1 MLGPLD
7 LPRGSAILTGLR
19 SSRSIHCTAAA
30 DRSSQAMPS
39 LAVANLMHRKLRSGL
54 SIMAVS
60 IGVAMLIVMLGLSHG
75 TLDEVAD
82 RMQSVDAE
90 IVVLPQHENV
100 IFTGGA
106 AFSGEFRPLIERT
119 EMDHKPIV
127 KSVIPVLFDTIR
139 LGGQQQRLFAIDAKD
154 MPAFL
159 GGRKMESGR
168 MFDEADR
175 LAKLLDSQRN
185 AKGYYD
191 PAKIDDADVNRAC
204 ELVIDSRLAAV
215 GKYQLGHEETIL
227 GRKFKI
233 VGIVESGVAG
243 RVFCPIQVL
252 QHIKN
257 AGMPWASMFFVQL
270 LKPPAGQEKDWA
282 ERCAVV
288 LAERT
293 KARVEPKS
301 AYGNLL
307 AESFSQ
313 IYMFM
318 TIASTISM
326 VVCFLFILL
335 TVYMNVLERT
345 REFGI
350 LRSLGATGGYLI
362 REIVS
367 ESLILCLSGAAGGIA
382 LAFLAK
388 ILIEKFRPLL
398 TVKFAPEYLLL
409 GVAIAAVGGI
419 ISAVYPGWR
428 ATRFD
433 PVVALSFE

>member
-1 MLGPLD
+1 M
-7 LPRGSAILTGLR
+7 A
-19 SSRSIHCTAAA
+19 
-30 DRSSQAMPS
+30 S

-54 SIMAVS
+54 SVMAVA

-82 RMQSVDAE
+82 RVQSVDAE
-90 IVVLPQHENV
+90 LIVLPQHENV

-106 AFSGEFRPLIERT
+106 AFGAKYRPLIAKSELDGR
-119 EMDHKPIV
+119 PVV
-127 KSVIPVLFDTIR
+127 KAVIPVLFDTIR
-139 LGGQQQRLFAIDAKD
+139 LGGQQQRLFAIDGKD

-159 GGRKMESGR
+159 QSRKMEDGR
-168 MFDEADR
+168 MFDADR
-175 LAKLLDSQRN
+175 RFAAKLDAMRN
-185 AKGYYD
+185 EDGYYD
-191 PAKIDDADVNRAC
+191 PSKVSDADLEAAC

-215 GKYQLGHEETIL
+215 GKYKLGHEEMIL
-227 GRKFKI
+227 GRKFRI

-270 LKPPAGQEKDWA
+270 QPSPSAADRTSYTD
-282 ERCAVV
+282 RCAAL

-293 KARVEPKS
+293 RARVEQKS
-301 AYGNLL
+301 NYGSLL

-326 VVCFLFILL
+326 TVCFLFILL

-350 LRSLGATGGYLI
+350 LRSLGATHGYVLREVVTESLLMCITGAAAGILLGYL
-362 REIVS
+362 
-367 ESLILCLSGAAGGIA
+367 
-382 LAFLAK
+382 AK
-388 ILIEKFRPLL
+388 WIIEAVRPLL
-398 TVKFAPEYLLL
+398 TVKIVPEYLFL
-409 GVAIAAVGGI
+409 AIAIAVVGGI
-419 ISAVYPGWR
+419 VSAVYPAWR

-433 PVVALSFE
+433 PVVALSFD